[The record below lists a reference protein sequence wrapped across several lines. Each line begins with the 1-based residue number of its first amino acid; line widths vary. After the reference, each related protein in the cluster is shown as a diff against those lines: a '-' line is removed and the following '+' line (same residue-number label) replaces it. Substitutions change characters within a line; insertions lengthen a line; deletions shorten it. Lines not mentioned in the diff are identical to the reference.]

1 MSEDQDIQEI
11 FDDFLES
18 IKSLET
24 NIVSTVSD
32 TNTDIEMVLRELLVY
47 LNSTSNFLEDIQKE
61 IDTINKSS
69 DRMADVPGEIRT
81 LAKEIDGFVSSQTK
95 KIIDILKKVY
105 SANQKAL
112 ESINA
117 YTKKIHG
124 EVGSTNEKIDKQSEM
139 LNSLNNTIEIMN
151 SKIETS
157 QKSIEKNQEDFMKVV
172 DRVFDTNMEKIGV
185 QSSSIQSEFE
195 LKKEKI
201 MLWSKIAALLLGS
214 GGVVYLILS
223 SLLGA

>member
-69 DRMADVPGEIRT
+69 DRIAEVPNEIRT
-81 LAKEIDGFVSSQTK
+81 LAKEIDRFVSNQTK
-95 KIIDILKKVY
+95 KIIEILKKVY

-112 ESINA
+112 GSINA
-117 YTKKIHG
+117 YTKKIHS
-124 EVGSTNEKIDKQSEM
+124 EVGSTNEKIDRQSEM

-201 MLWSKIAALLLGS
+201 ILWGKIAALLLGS
-214 GGVVYLILS
+214 GGVVYLVLS